1 MKLDFNLTQ
10 KERIEFVRNFKNP
23 TNEQKEILANYILW
37 AEPQKN
43 FYITEEKI
51 LKKQKQYGVIYLEE
65 HNMDIFKKISSKA
78 TRIRNKPIDY
88 EKEATKPIK
97 ELLKTIIHL
106 ENSELD
112 RDKRKLLS
120 DLYKEKYYI
129 LDNQRNTINSRYD
142 VQAKNFHDIIISEV
156 DEFGLE
162 VYPSMYTPAFKTFD
176 ILIGEKTDKM
186 IDLTNI
192 AHLSELYKNWHEYPM
207 LHETLEFFEG
217 LLYLSKKKQLVL
229 KTRKTG
235 MPQISAAKYIERE
248 LGSSINPNYLSTIL
262 YKQILPAFVEKVQD
276 FINSQ
281 GDELFQCAECGK
293 NLPDNS
299 KFYHYSNGKRK
310 RKKCKKCY
318 LGG

>member
-1 MKLDFNLTQ
+1 
-10 KERIEFVRNFKNP
+10 
-23 TNEQKEILANYILW
+23 
-37 AEPQKN
+37 
-43 FYITEEKI
+43 
-51 LKKQKQYGVIYLEE
+51 
-65 HNMDIFKKISSKA
+65 
-78 TRIRNKPIDY
+78 
-88 EKEATKPIK
+88 
-97 ELLKTIIHL
+97 
-106 ENSELD
+106 
-112 RDKRKLLS
+112 
-120 DLYKEKYYI
+120 
-129 LDNQRNTINSRYD
+129 
-142 VQAKNFHDIIISEV
+142 
-156 DEFGLE
+156 
-162 VYPSMYTPAFKTFD
+162 
-176 ILIGEKTDKM
+176 
-186 IDLTNI
+186 
-192 AHLSELYKNWHEYPM
+192 M

-318 LGG
+318 LGD